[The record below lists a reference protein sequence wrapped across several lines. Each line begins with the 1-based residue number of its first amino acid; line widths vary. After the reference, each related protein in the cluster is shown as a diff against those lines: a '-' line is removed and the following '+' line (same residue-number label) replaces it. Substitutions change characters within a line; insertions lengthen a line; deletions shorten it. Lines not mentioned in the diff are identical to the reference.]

1 MVATTNPG
9 TIDGMQE
16 HFPDEP
22 VEDVFAQP
30 DERVFLHDVSW
41 QDYQHLLRM
50 RGDRSAPRIQYL
62 DGEVEIMSPSIGH
75 DGVKK
80 RIARLF
86 EAVVDELEIDAN
98 GYGSWTLRK
107 AKKKRGV
114 EPDECYVRG
123 GKDKRLPDLAIEV
136 IWTSGGLD
144 KLELYRKLGVPE
156 LWIWKRPGK
165 IQVYALRGDA
175 YVRVRKSRIFPE
187 VDLAIIDSLVPIE
200 NQSQAVRELRAILR
214 GSRKG

>member
-1 MVATTNPG
+1 MTNQG
-9 TIDGMQE
+9 TIHGMHE
-16 HFPDEP
+16 HFPEERLQP
-22 VEDVFAQP
+22 VLAQP
-30 DERVFLHDVSW
+30 DERVFLHGVSW
-41 QDYQHLLRM
+41 KDYERLLRI
-50 RGDRSAPRIQYL
+50 RGDRSSPRIQYL
-62 DGEVEIMSPSIGH
+62 EGEVEIMSPSMGH
-75 DGVKK
+75 DGVKT
-80 RIARLF
+80 RIARLL
-86 EAVVDELEIDAN
+86 EAFVDHVEIDAN

-107 AKKKRGV
+107 AAMKRGV

-123 GKDKRLPDLAIEV
+123 GKDKPMPDLAIEV

-165 IQVYALRGDA
+165 IQVYTLRGAA
-175 YVRVRKSRIFPE
+175 YARVAKSRVFPE

-214 GSRKG
+214 RSKKR